1 MLTGLARLRLDL
13 VHSLL
18 FAAYPLLALGGYLA
32 GNRTGAALCLG
43 LLSLAGLLAA
53 MLAYERFRIVADT
66 PTSKI
71 RHAAQGY
78 VELFGKSTVH
88 AGQAAIGFTHG
99 PPCLWYRYALAWS
112 DWLFVAARGRTDETF
127 VLIDPTGSCVID
139 PEGAEVYTTRRR
151 RWLDGSDWVHIEYLA
166 PGDTLYA
173 LGEFVTAGSVTLANE
188 KGAELSALLK
198 LWKQDPESLHA
209 RFDRNGDGHL
219 DPEEWAQAR
228 RAAEEEIEREG
239 PDAASEVGILHKP
252 RDGRLFLLS
261 NQRPY
266 LLAQRYRYWSW
277 FHLALSASA
286 GIAALAVGLP

>member
-1 MLTGLARLRLDL
+1 MLTGRPRLDR

-18 FAAYPLLALGGYLA
+18 LVAYPLLALGGYL
-32 GNRTGAALCLG
+32 GGTPSGAAFCLG
-43 LLSLAGLLAA
+43 LLSLAGLLAS

-78 VELFGKSTVH
+78 VELIGKSTVH
-88 AGQAAIGFTHG
+88 AGQPAIGFTQG
-99 PPCLWYRYALAWS
+99 PPCLWYRYASAWR
-112 DWLFVAARGRTDETF
+112 DWLFVAERGRTDETF

-151 RWLDGSDWVHIEYLA
+151 RWLEGSDWVDIEYLA

-173 LGEFVTAGSVTLANE
+173 LGEFLTAASVTLANE

-198 LWKQDPESLHA
+198 LWKQDLGSLHA
-209 RFDRNGDGHL
+209 RFDRDGDGDL
-219 DPEEWAQAR
+219 DHEEWAQAR
-228 RAAEEEIEREG
+228 RSAEEEIEREG
-239 PDAASEVGILHKP
+239 PDAANEVGILHKP

-261 NQRPY
+261 NQRPE

-277 FHLALSASA
+277 FHLTLSAAA
-286 GIAALAVGLP
+286 GVAALVVGWP